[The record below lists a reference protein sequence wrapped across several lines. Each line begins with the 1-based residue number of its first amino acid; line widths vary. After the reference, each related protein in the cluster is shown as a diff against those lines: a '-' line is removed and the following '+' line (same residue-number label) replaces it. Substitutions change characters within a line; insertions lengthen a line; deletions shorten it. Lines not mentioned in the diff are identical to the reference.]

1 MPKIYSATTTAK
13 FSHPV
18 NKRVLDAYNS
28 AIEKAEKV
36 GLRIDVTPDV
46 ESMLRRV
53 TKIIDDAAHEA
64 GYKDQEAQ
72 QG

>member
-1 MPKIYSATTTAK
+1 MPKIYSATATAK

-18 NKRVLDAYNS
+18 GKKVLDAYRS
-28 AIEKAEKV
+28 AIEKADKV

-53 TKIIDDAAHEA
+53 TKIIDDAAIDA
-64 GYKDQEAQ
+64 GYKDHQEHQ
-72 QG
+72 S